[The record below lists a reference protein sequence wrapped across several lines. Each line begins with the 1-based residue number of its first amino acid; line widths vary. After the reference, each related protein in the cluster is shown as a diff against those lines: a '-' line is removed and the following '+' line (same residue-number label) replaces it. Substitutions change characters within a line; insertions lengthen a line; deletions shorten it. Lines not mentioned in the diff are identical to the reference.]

1 MGMEKYAKTIIPTIE
16 ANYERY
22 TETERHIADYFLKND
37 AIGDLSAEFISTEL
51 SVSPASLSRFAKKS
65 GYQGYREFVYEYRN
79 SYVEKTTV
87 EQEESRL
94 VLDTYHSLLNKVY
107 NLLDEA
113 QIKRIVEK
121 LRTAKRVYVCG
132 RGSSG
137 LAAEEMATRFRWIG
151 IDMVALRDNENIKMQ
166 SVFLNPQNLVIGLSL
181 SGTKSEV
188 LYMLARGCRQGAD
201 TILITE
207 KNRKS
212 YEDFCREVIL
222 VPSLQHLNHGNLISP
237 QFPLLMMIDIIYVAY
252 VNHDRVHIEKIQKEV
267 QRTLRGSEDK

>member
-94 VLDTYHSLLNKVY
+94 VLDTYQSLLNKVY

-113 QIKRIVEK
+113 QIKRIVETCLC
-121 LRTAKRVYVCG
+121 LRKRKFRACS
-132 RGSSG
+132 RGDG
-137 LAAEEMATRFRWIG
+137 NEIPL
-151 IDMVALRDNENIKMQ
+151 DRD
-166 SVFLNPQNLVIGLSL
+166 
-181 SGTKSEV
+181 
-188 LYMLARGCRQGAD
+188 RHGCTPG
-201 TILITE
+201 
-207 KNRKS
+207 
-212 YEDFCREVIL
+212 
-222 VPSLQHLNHGNLISP
+222 
-237 QFPLLMMIDIIYVAY
+237 
-252 VNHDRVHIEKIQKEV
+252 
-267 QRTLRGSEDK
+267 

>member
-1 MGMEKYAKTIIPTIE
+1 MGMENMQKRSYRRSRQTMRDTQKQKDILQTIFE
-16 ANYERY
+16 
-22 TETERHIADYFLKND
+22 ND

-94 VLDTYHSLLNKVY
+94 VLDTYQSLLNKVY

-207 KNRKS
+207 KTESHTKT
-212 YEDFCREVIL
+212 FA
-222 VPSLQHLNHGNLISP
+222 G
-237 QFPLLMMIDIIYVAY
+237 
-252 VNHDRVHIEKIQKEV
+252 K
-267 QRTLRGSEDK
+267 

>member
-1 MGMEKYAKTIIPTIE
+1 MSMEKYAKTIIPTIE

-94 VLDTYHSLLNKVY
+94 VLDTYQSLLNKVY

-113 QIKRIVEK
+113 QTDRGKTQDGKTCLCLRKRK
-121 LRTAKRVYVCG
+121 FRACS
-132 RGSSG
+132 RGDGNEIPLDRDRHGCTSG
-137 LAAEEMATRFRWIG
+137 
-151 IDMVALRDNENIKMQ
+151 
-166 SVFLNPQNLVIGLSL
+166 
-181 SGTKSEV
+181 
-188 LYMLARGCRQGAD
+188 
-201 TILITE
+201 
-207 KNRKS
+207 
-212 YEDFCREVIL
+212 
-222 VPSLQHLNHGNLISP
+222 
-237 QFPLLMMIDIIYVAY
+237 
-252 VNHDRVHIEKIQKEV
+252 
-267 QRTLRGSEDK
+267 

>member
-51 SVSPASLSRFAKKS
+51 AVSPASLSRFAKKS

-94 VLDTYHSLLNKVY
+94 VLDTYQSLLNKVY

-121 LRTAKRVYVCG
+121 LRMAKRVYVCG

-181 SGTKSEV
+181 IGTK
-188 LYMLARGCRQGAD
+188 
-201 TILITE
+201 
-207 KNRKS
+207 
-212 YEDFCREVIL
+212 
-222 VPSLQHLNHGNLISP
+222 
-237 QFPLLMMIDIIYVAY
+237 
-252 VNHDRVHIEKIQKEV
+252 
-267 QRTLRGSEDK
+267 

>member
-94 VLDTYHSLLNKVY
+94 VLDVS
-107 NLLDEA
+107 EP
-113 QIKRIVEK
+113 VE
-121 LRTAKRVYVCG
+121 
-132 RGSSG
+132 
-137 LAAEEMATRFRWIG
+137 
-151 IDMVALRDNENIKMQ
+151 
-166 SVFLNPQNLVIGLSL
+166 
-181 SGTKSEV
+181 
-188 LYMLARGCRQGAD
+188 
-201 TILITE
+201 
-207 KNRKS
+207 
-212 YEDFCREVIL
+212 
-222 VPSLQHLNHGNLISP
+222 
-237 QFPLLMMIDIIYVAY
+237 
-252 VNHDRVHIEKIQKEV
+252 
-267 QRTLRGSEDK
+267 

>member
-51 SVSPASLSRFAKKS
+51 AVSPASLSRFAKKS

-94 VLDTYHSLLNKVY
+94 VLDTYQSLLNKVY

-121 LRTAKRVYVCG
+121 LRMAKRVYVCG

-151 IDMVALRDNENIKMQ
+151 IDMVALRDNENAVGVSESTEPRYRVELKRHEIRSLIHACAWMPAGSRHHTDHGKKQKVIRRLLQGSDTGAFLTTFKPRQ
-166 SVFLNPQNLVIGLSL
+166 SDFATVSASHDDRHYLCGLC
-181 SGTKSEV
+181 K
-188 LYMLARGCRQGAD
+188 
-201 TILITE
+201 
-207 KNRKS
+207 
-212 YEDFCREVIL
+212 
-222 VPSLQHLNHGNLISP
+222 P
-237 QFPLLMMIDIIYVAY
+237 
-252 VNHDRVHIEKIQKEV
+252 
-267 QRTLRGSEDK
+267 

>member
-1 MGMEKYAKTIIPTIE
+1 MQKTIIPTIE

-37 AIGDLSAEFISTEL
+37 AIGDLSAEFISTGFPFRL
-51 SVSPASLSRFAKKS
+51 RHCQDLPRKS

-94 VLDTYHSLLNKVY
+94 VLDTYQSLLNKVY

-151 IDMVALRDNENIKMQ
+151 IDMVALRDNENIKY
-166 SVFLNPQNLVIGLSL
+166 SL
-181 SGTKSEV
+181 
-188 LYMLARGCRQGAD
+188 C
-201 TILITE
+201 
-207 KNRKS
+207 
-212 YEDFCREVIL
+212 F
-222 VPSLQHLNHGNLISP
+222 
-237 QFPLLMMIDIIYVAY
+237 
-252 VNHDRVHIEKIQKEV
+252 
-267 QRTLRGSEDK
+267 

>member
-94 VLDTYHSLLNKVY
+94 VLDTICWTRHRSN
-107 NLLDEA
+107 
-113 QIKRIVEK
+113 
-121 LRTAKRVYVCG
+121 
-132 RGSSG
+132 GSWKNSG
-137 LAAEEMATRFRWIG
+137 WQNVFMSAEEEVPGLQQRRWQRDSAGSGSTWLHSG
-151 IDMVALRDNENIKMQ
+151 I
-166 SVFLNPQNLVIGLSL
+166 
-181 SGTKSEV
+181 TK
-188 LYMLARGCRQGAD
+188 
-201 TILITE
+201 T
-207 KNRKS
+207 
-212 YEDFCREVIL
+212 
-222 VPSLQHLNHGNLISP
+222 
-237 QFPLLMMIDIIYVAY
+237 
-252 VNHDRVHIEKIQKEV
+252 
-267 QRTLRGSEDK
+267 

>member
-94 VLDTYHSLLNKVY
+94 VLDTYQSLLNKVY

-121 LRTAKRVYVCG
+121 LKTCLCLRKRKFRACS
-132 RGSSG
+132 RGDG
-137 LAAEEMATRFRWIG
+137 NEIPL
-151 IDMVALRDNENIKMQ
+151 DRD
-166 SVFLNPQNLVIGLSL
+166 
-181 SGTKSEV
+181 
-188 LYMLARGCRQGAD
+188 RHGCTPG
-201 TILITE
+201 
-207 KNRKS
+207 
-212 YEDFCREVIL
+212 
-222 VPSLQHLNHGNLISP
+222 
-237 QFPLLMMIDIIYVAY
+237 
-252 VNHDRVHIEKIQKEV
+252 
-267 QRTLRGSEDK
+267 

>member
-94 VLDTYHSLLNKVY
+94 VLDTYQSLLNKVY

-121 LRTAKRVYVCG
+121 LRMAKRVYACAWMPAGSRHHIDHGKKQKVIRRLLQGSDTGAFLTTFKPRQSDLTTVSASHDDRHYLCDVC
-132 RGSSG
+132 
-137 LAAEEMATRFRWIG
+137 
-151 IDMVALRDNENIKMQ
+151 K
-166 SVFLNPQNLVIGLSL
+166 P
-181 SGTKSEV
+181 
-188 LYMLARGCRQGAD
+188 
-201 TILITE
+201 
-207 KNRKS
+207 
-212 YEDFCREVIL
+212 
-222 VPSLQHLNHGNLISP
+222 
-237 QFPLLMMIDIIYVAY
+237 
-252 VNHDRVHIEKIQKEV
+252 
-267 QRTLRGSEDK
+267 

>member
-94 VLDTYHSLLNKVY
+94 VLDTYQSLLNKVY

-113 QIKRIVEK
+113 QIKRIVEN
-121 LRTAKRVYVCG
+121 
-132 RGSSG
+132 SG
-137 LAAEEMATRFRWIG
+137 WQNVFMSAEEEVPGLRQRRWQRDSAGSGSTWLHSG
-151 IDMVALRDNENIKMQ
+151 I
-166 SVFLNPQNLVIGLSL
+166 
-181 SGTKSEV
+181 TK
-188 LYMLARGCRQGAD
+188 
-201 TILITE
+201 T
-207 KNRKS
+207 
-212 YEDFCREVIL
+212 
-222 VPSLQHLNHGNLISP
+222 
-237 QFPLLMMIDIIYVAY
+237 
-252 VNHDRVHIEKIQKEV
+252 
-267 QRTLRGSEDK
+267 

>member
-94 VLDTYHSLLNKVY
+94 VLDTYQSLLNKVY

-121 LRTAKRVYVCG
+121 LRVANVFM
-132 RGSSG
+132 S
-137 LAAEEMATRFRWIG
+137 AEEEVPGLQQRRWQRDSAGSGSTWLHSG
-151 IDMVALRDNENIKMQ
+151 I
-166 SVFLNPQNLVIGLSL
+166 
-181 SGTKSEV
+181 TK
-188 LYMLARGCRQGAD
+188 
-201 TILITE
+201 T
-207 KNRKS
+207 
-212 YEDFCREVIL
+212 
-222 VPSLQHLNHGNLISP
+222 
-237 QFPLLMMIDIIYVAY
+237 
-252 VNHDRVHIEKIQKEV
+252 
-267 QRTLRGSEDK
+267 

>member
-94 VLDTYHSLLNKVY
+94 VLDTYQSLLNKVY

-121 LRTAKRVYVCG
+121 LRMAKRVYVCG
-132 RGSSG
+132 RGSSVGVSESTEPRYRVELKRHEIRSLIYACAWMPAGSRHHTDHGKKQKVIRRLLQGSDTGAFLTTFKPRQSDFATVSASHDDRHYLCG
-137 LAAEEMATRFRWIG
+137 LC
-151 IDMVALRDNENIKMQ
+151 K
-166 SVFLNPQNLVIGLSL
+166 P
-181 SGTKSEV
+181 
-188 LYMLARGCRQGAD
+188 
-201 TILITE
+201 
-207 KNRKS
+207 
-212 YEDFCREVIL
+212 
-222 VPSLQHLNHGNLISP
+222 
-237 QFPLLMMIDIIYVAY
+237 
-252 VNHDRVHIEKIQKEV
+252 
-267 QRTLRGSEDK
+267 

>member
-51 SVSPASLSRFAKKS
+51 AVSPASLSRFAKKS

-94 VLDTYHSLLNKVY
+94 VLDTYQSLLNKVY

-121 LRTAKRVYVCG
+121 LRMAKRVYVCG

-166 SVFLNPQNLVIGLSL
+166 SVLLNPQNLVIDHGKKQKVIRRLLQGSDTGAFLTTFKPRQSDFTTVSASHDDRHYLCGLC
-181 SGTKSEV
+181 K
-188 LYMLARGCRQGAD
+188 
-201 TILITE
+201 
-207 KNRKS
+207 
-212 YEDFCREVIL
+212 
-222 VPSLQHLNHGNLISP
+222 P
-237 QFPLLMMIDIIYVAY
+237 
-252 VNHDRVHIEKIQKEV
+252 
-267 QRTLRGSEDK
+267 